1 MRSRRA
7 LGYTPTMDLSR
18 ELDVALDLARRCGA
32 IALDYQ
38 RQGRDALEIRDKGHD
53 QGLVTRADTELNTRL
68 VEALH
73 RAFPDDVIVAEESS
87 DMVDADRRSAA
98 RCWQIDP
105 IDGTSEYSRLESS
118 WAIHIGLV
126 IDGEAALGVVH
137 EPARGRISWGVNV
150 GPKLG
155 SWGQRE
161 RGQPFRLQRQAVGLD
176 ELRMVSSKSH
186 VSPKTIEVM
195 EALQIPSK
203 RNLRLGSTGVKTM
216 TLAWQES
223 DLYVH
228 PSAGTKLW
236 DTAAPHAVLRG
247 AGCTL
252 SDLLGRP
259 LRYRGPSIGNDA
271 GLLACGAD
279 EHSEIRDRLHAL
291 AERWLSA

>member
-1 MRSRRA
+1 MT
-7 LGYTPTMDLSR
+7 LNR

-38 RQGRDALEIRDKGHD
+38 RQGRDALDIRDKGHN
-53 QGLVTRADTELNTRL
+53 QGLVTRADTELNSRI
-68 VEALH
+68 VDALH
-73 RAFPDDVIVAEESS
+73 DAFPDDVIVAEESS
-87 DMVDADRRSAA
+87 DMADAQRRTAA

-105 IDGTSEYSRLESS
+105 IDGTSEYSRLETS
-118 WAIHIGLV
+118 WAIHIGLI
-126 IDGEAALGVVH
+126 IDGKAALGVVH

-150 GPKLG
+150 GPEPG
-155 SWGQRE
+155 SWGQRD
-161 RGQPFRLQRQAVGLD
+161 RGQPFRLKRQPVGLKA
-176 ELRMVSSKSH
+176 LRMVSSKSH

-195 EALQIPSK
+195 QALHIPDD

-236 DTAAPHAVLRG
+236 DTAAPQAVLQG
-247 AGCTL
+247 AGCVL

-259 LRYRGPSIGNDA
+259 LSYRGPSIGNNA

-279 EHSEIRDRLHAL
+279 EHSEIRDRLLAL